1 MFPVKKNKMRK
12 KERIHRLLNNNMH
25 YVMNWRLTVIK
36 IDQNRRDNKRKG
48 GIEGESERIRKE
60 DGTRREDY
68 VQS

>member
-1 MFPVKKNKMRK
+1 
-12 KERIHRLLNNNMH
+12 MH

-60 DGTRREDY
+60 HGTMFRAKER
-68 VQS
+68 VR